1 MVTNYP
7 SLIEFTDQ
15 FVSKPTGFAN
25 RQLWR
30 FSNDNGARPY
40 RFGNDEFFTATIS
53 LTLTGDPISATLS

>member
-1 MVTNYP
+1 V
-7 SLIEFTDQ
+7 
-15 FVSKPTGFAN
+15 
-25 RQLWR
+25 WR